1 MIKFLP
7 YVLRSAYRNRLRTL
21 LTVMG
26 VAVAVFLITWLAAIL
41 DSRTRTVE
49 AASPAITGSRV
60 SNQWAT
66 SKSTA
71 WRRGAGRSAALSP

>member
-7 YVLRSAYRNRLRTL
+7 YVLRNAWRNRLRTL
-21 LTVMG
+21 LTVLG

-49 AASPAITGSRV
+49 AASQSV
-60 SNQWAT
+60 LLVNE
-66 SKSTA
+66 KDVY
-71 WRRGAGRSAALSP
+71 